1 MRGLPKDLANIVGAH
16 LAMAGALMDDDPELA
31 LAHAQAARR
40 RAARL
45 PVVREATAEAAY
57 NAGDW
62 ATALTEYRAL
72 FRMSGSGDYLPVMAD
87 CERALGKPREALKLA
102 RDAAA
107 LELDPAMQLEMTIV
121 EAGARAD
128 LGQVDEALR
137 LLQAAITSRQGPK
150 EARAR
155 LHYAAADLLEQR
167 GLLPQALEQFATASA
182 LDTEEVLDASMRV
195 ARLGGKPNGGAQ
207 EHDVDIIAMGDDD
220 DEEFDEGS
228 PEPEPGVGAL
238 DDDLEELDTDEAEE
252 LDTEDD
258 QEELDDHEELDTEDH
273 QEELDDHEELDT
285 EATDAVTTGEPEPA
299 TDPEDRTDP
308 KDKDE
313 E

>member
-1 MRGLPKDLANIVGAH
+1 MRELQRSQRPGLQRKANEPDTPADFDEKTLPRPVRAELRGLPKDLANIVGAH
-16 LAMAGALMDDDPELA
+16 LAMAGELMDEDPELA

-62 ATALTEYRAL
+62 STALSEYRAL
-72 FRMSGSGDYLPVMAD
+72 YRMSGSGDYLPVMAD

-102 RDAAA
+102 RDAAR

-128 LGQVDEALR
+128 LGQADEALR

-155 LHYAAADLLEQR
+155 LHYAAGDLLEQR
-167 GLLPQALEQFATASA
+167 GLTDAAIEQFSTAAS
-182 LDTEEVLDASMRV
+182 LDTEEVLDAPMRL
-195 ARLGGKPNGGAQ
+195 ARLGAGSETGQ
-207 EHDVDIIAMGDDD
+207 EYDVDIIAMGDDD
-220 DEEFDEGS
+220 EDEDEPVVDESDEDEDGPVADESDEEG
-228 PEPEPGVGAL
+228 
-238 DDDLEELDTDEAEE
+238 
-252 LDTEDD
+252 
-258 QEELDDHEELDTEDH
+258 
-273 QEELDDHEELDT
+273 
-285 EATDAVTTGEPEPA
+285 TTGQDEPA
-299 TDPEDRTDP
+299 QDTATADEDIPLGDA
-308 KDKDE
+308 DKDE